1 MPHTE
6 ARPTP
11 DDADAASDGVSPPL
25 DDRLLALWPAVA
37 ERLAE
42 RRDAFFASA
51 RQQAARHG
59 IGADSVAAARFLNL
73 CFAFG
78 PGFEDKPENEW
89 ALAILADRRLAPP
102 VRLHQ
107 LLRRAAQTL
116 RRRGGDDRSLA
127 RADAALLDLLDAD
140 HLAADGDAAPLP
152 RVACDIDAV
161 DLRVLDDGWR
171 QHYRR
176 IDGAW
181 ERQPGPPLPPA
192 LRIDAGHPAP
202 ARICLLSQ
210 SVDDGPAARLQL
222 RQIVHGG
229 CDAERHPALRW
240 IDERGLSNWR
250 GHAARAASWP
260 VPAMRQSPPATGL
273 GVALVE
279 LTAPAVGMLE
289 APSCGI
295 RDEGLPIGP
304 LRTQVWSYPA
314 QQWLFTL
321 QRDPAP
327 ASTWPARRDAAVAVP
342 TPSRCRIERDGV
354 AVDHRP
360 WLQGFDQALPE
371 LLAQGLSRLF
381 EQWQTTVQRPT
392 LQATPGLLTGRQA
405 LSWGWCEGPAGLAD
419 DALMRLLGEL
429 DIGCSLDLVLG
440 GEIESGGAR
449 TAVTRRARGSA
460 RLQLALQRERPQ
472 DPPLLAALGA
482 AVLRWRFPFE
492 IAVDPIATALGVVC
506 RDAGPC
512 SGAVAGEAGL
522 RPRQSGGSGWEW
534 FIRLTIEPVLAPMT
548 LHDPVLGATRRSVAL
563 LPALPLLDWSL
574 G

>member
-1 MPHTE
+1 MPDI
-6 ARPTP
+6 PNP
-11 DDADAASDGVSPPL
+11 SPGDAADGASPPI
-25 DDRLLALWPAVA
+25 DDQLVILWPAVA
-37 ERLAE
+37 ERLGE
-42 RRDAFFASA
+42 RRGAFFASA

-59 IGADSVAAARFLNL
+59 VGADGVATARYLNL

-78 PGFEDKPENEW
+78 PGFEDKPDNEW

-107 LLRRAAQTL
+107 LLRRAVQTL
-116 RRRGGDDRSLA
+116 RRRGGDERNLA
-127 RADAALLDLLDAD
+127 RADAAVLDLLDAD
-140 HLAADGDAAPLP
+140 RLAADGDVAPLP
-152 RVACDIDAV
+152 RAACDIDAV

-171 QHYRR
+171 QQYRQV
-176 IDGAW
+176 DGAW
-181 ERQPGPPLPPA
+181 QRQPGPPPPPA

-202 ARICLLSQ
+202 ERVCMLSQ
-210 SVDDGPAARLQL
+210 SADDGPAARLQL

-240 IDERGLSNWR
+240 IDERGQSSWR
-250 GHAARAASWP
+250 GHAARAVSWP
-260 VPAMRQSPPATGL
+260 VAAARQTPPATGL

-279 LTAPAVGMLE
+279 LTTPAVGLLE
-289 APSCGI
+289 APSCGV

-304 LRTQVWSYPA
+304 LRTQVWCYPA

-321 QRDPAP
+321 QRDTSPPLSWP
-327 ASTWPARRDAAVAVP
+327 ASREAAAAAP
-342 TPSRCRIERDGV
+342 LPSRCRIERDGV

-360 WLQGFDQALPE
+360 WLQGLDQALPE
-371 LLAQGLSRLF
+371 LLAQGLRRLF
-381 EQWQTTVQRPT
+381 EHWQATVQRPT
-392 LQATPGLLTGRQA
+392 LQATPGMLTGRQA
-405 LSWGWCEGPAGLAD
+405 LNWGWCEGPGGLAD

-429 DIGCSLDLVLG
+429 DLGCSLALVLG

-449 TAVTRRARGSA
+449 TAITLRANGSA
-460 RLQLALQRERPQ
+460 RLQLAVRHERPQ

-482 AVLRWRFPFE
+482 AVLRFRFPFE
-492 IAVDPIATALGVVC
+492 IDVDPVATALGVVC

-522 RPRQSGGSGWEW
+522 RPRLSGGSGWQW
-534 FIRLTIEPVLAPMT
+534 FIRLSIEPVLVPMT
-548 LHDPVLGATRRSVAL
+548 THDPVLGATRRSVAL